1 VTDITV
7 TVDVDFTHRPKSG
20 TAAGDQ
26 FIAALTKSRD
36 ALAHGLLRAGAT
48 PNVLT
53 VLGCL
58 LTCAAAACLVVGAGH
73 VPPWERASAGG
84 GQSWYPLIA
93 ASILLVAFAFD
104 VLDGAVA
111 RVGGMTTPFGA
122 VLDSTLDRI
131 SDMALFGG
139 CALYF
144 AWHANVTYVA
154 VSIAALSNA
163 VLISYVK
170 ARAENLVGHCGVGSW
185 QRGER
190 CVLLLFAAIVGHIP
204 AALWVLGT
212 FPFFTA
218 VRRLRHAHRRTAQRT
233 LGQPSGWK
241 WIVQPWRHR
250 RASLG
255 YVLASAAL
263 FAFVLFG
270 HRVWPLMRPDA
281 DPLRVALAA
290 IGVEP

>member
-1 VTDITV
+1 ML
-7 TVDVDFTHRPKSG
+7 S
-20 TAAGDQ
+20 
-26 FIAALTKSRD
+26 KSRD
-36 ALAHGLLRAGAT
+36 ALARGLLRLGAT
-48 PNVLT
+48 PNALT

-73 VPPWERASAGG
+73 VPPWQRADAGIS
-84 GQSWYPLIA
+84 QSWYPLIA
-93 ASILLVAFAFD
+93 ASILLLAFAFD

-139 CALYF
+139 CALHF
-144 AWHANVTYVA
+144 AWHGNVTYVA
-154 VSIAALSNA
+154 LSIAALSNA
-163 VLISYVK
+163 VMISYVK
-170 ARAENLVGHCGVGSW
+170 ARAENLVDHCGVGSW

-190 CVLLLFAAIVGHIP
+190 CVLFLFAAIVGHIP

-218 VRRLRHAHRRTAQRT
+218 VRRLRHAHRRAGQRT
-233 LGQPSGWK
+233 LERPSGWR
-241 WIVQPWRHR
+241 WFVQPWRHR
-250 RASLG
+250 RASPG

-263 FAFVLFG
+263 FAFVLLG
-270 HRVWPLMRPDA
+270 HRVWPLMGPDA
-281 DPLRVALAA
+281 DPLRAVLASL
-290 IGVEP
+290 GVEQ